1 MRTRELVATCSRG
14 LEEVLAAEIQE
25 LGGLRAQ
32 AGRGMVRFHGERST
46 MITCCLGLRTAMRIL
61 IPVASGAAADREQ
74 LYRLA
79 SRVTWEDYLTPGGT
93 LAVNVAGRSA
103 AFGNTVFAAQ
113 VVKDA
118 VVDRIRERTGGRP
131 SVDLVKPHVPIHLHI
146 REGEASISLDA
157 AGTVL
162 SKRGYR
168 PKGGPAPLNSA
179 LAAGLL
185 LLADYDGE
193 RPFLDPMGG
202 TGTFAAEAAMIATR
216 MAPGLHRRFAFE
228 RWPDHRQDLLIKAR
242 RDLEA
247 RQRPAPFPIVSADHD
262 PKALKVAKQNLGAAG
277 VNQWVDVVPGEA
289 TTMDPPG
296 EGSLIVINPPYGKR
310 LGEAGAL
317 KGLYSALGD
326 RLKGIG
332 GESTAWILAGSRELS
347 KSIGLKASRRIP
359 VFNGPIECRWMRFD
373 LYEGSR
379 RRVGRDDLPLDE
391 AATNTED

>member
-1 MRTRELVATCSRG
+1 MKTRELVATCSRG
-14 LEEVLAAEIQE
+14 LEEILADEILD
-25 LGGLRAQ
+25 LGGLRVQ
-32 AGRGMVRFHGERST
+32 PGRGMVRFQGERLT
-46 MITCCLGLRTAMRIL
+46 MIRCCLGLRTAMRVL
-61 IPVASGAAADREQ
+61 IPVASGPVGDREQ

-79 SRVTWEDYLTPGGT
+79 AQVAWEEYLTPGGT
-93 LAVNVAGRSA
+93 LAVNVAGRTSA
-103 AFGNTVFAAQ
+103 FANTMFAAQ

-118 VVDRIRERTGGRP
+118 VVDRVREIRGGRP
-131 SVDLVKPHVPIHLHI
+131 SVDLVRPHVPIHLHL
-146 REGEASISLDA
+146 GENHASISLDA
-157 AGTVL
+157 AGTPL

-179 LAAGLL
+179 LAAGLI
-185 LLADYDGE
+185 LLAEYDGE

-216 MAPGLHRRFAFE
+216 MAPGLFRRYAFE
-228 RWPDHRQDLLIKAR
+228 RWPDHRQDLLIKVR

-247 RQRPAPFPIVSADHD
+247 QQRPAPCPIVSADHD

-277 VNQWVDVVPGEA
+277 VNQWVDIVAGEA
-289 TTMDPPG
+289 TAMDPPG

-310 LGEAGAL
+310 LGEADAL

-326 RLKGIG
+326 RLKAIG
-332 GESTAWILAGSRELS
+332 GNSTAWILAGNRELS
-347 KSIGLKASRRIP
+347 KNIGLKAARRIP

-379 RRVGRDDLPLDE
+379 RVGRDDDSLAKGSE
-391 AATNTED
+391 E

>member
-1 MRTRELVATCSRG
+1 MRTRELIATCSRG
-14 LEEVLAAEIQE
+14 LEDVLADEILD
-25 LGGLRAQ
+25 LGGLRVE
-32 AGRGMVRFHGERST
+32 AGRGMVRFHGDRQT
-46 MITCCLGLRTAMRIL
+46 MIRSCLGLRTAMRIL
-61 IPVASGAAADREQ
+61 IPVASGSAGDREQ

-79 SRVTWEDYLTPGGT
+79 SRVAWEDYLTPGGT
-93 LAVNVAGRSA
+93 LAVNVAGRNS

-118 VVDRIRERTGGRP
+118 VVDRIRDRIGGRP
-131 SVDLVKPHVPIHLHI
+131 SVDLVKPHVPIHLHL
-146 REGEASISLDA
+146 RQGEASISLDA
-157 AGTVL
+157 VGTPL

-193 RPFLDPMGG
+193 RPLLDPMGG
-202 TGTFAAEAAMIATR
+202 TGTFGAEAAMIATR
-216 MAPGLHRRFAFE
+216 MAPGLYRRFAFE
-228 RWPDHRQDLLIKAR
+228 RWPDHRQDLLVKVR

-247 RQRPAPFPIVSADHD
+247 QQRPAPFPIVSADHD
-262 PKALKVAKQNLGAAG
+262 PKALKVAKQNLGSAG
-277 VNQWVDVVPGEA
+277 VTQWVDIVPGEA
-289 TTMDPPG
+289 TAMDPPG

-326 RLKGIG
+326 RLKAIG
-332 GESTAWILAGSRELS
+332 GDSTAWILAGNRELS
-347 KSIGLKASRRIP
+347 KNIGLKASRRIP

-379 RRVGRDDLPLDE
+379 RVGRE
-391 AATNTED
+391 EDSLAKSAENVEE

>member
-1 MRTRELVATCSRG
+1 MLTRELIATCSRG
-14 LEEVLAAEIQE
+14 LEEVLAGEILD
-25 LGGLRAQ
+25 LGGLRVE
-32 AGRGMVRFHGERST
+32 AGRGMVRFHGERQT
-46 MITCCLGLRTAMRIL
+46 MIKSCLGLRTAMRIL
-61 IPVASGAAADREQ
+61 IPVASGSAGDREQ
-74 LYRLA
+74 LYQLA
-79 SRVTWEDYLTPGGT
+79 GQVAWEDFLSPGGT
-93 LAVNVAGRSA
+93 LAVNVAGRNS

-118 VVDRIRERTGGRP
+118 VVDRVRQKRGGRP
-131 SVDLVKPHVPIHLHI
+131 SVDLVKPHVPIHLHL

-157 AGTVL
+157 VGTPL

-193 RPFLDPMGG
+193 RPLLDPMGG

-216 MAPGLHRRFAFE
+216 LAPGLYRRFAFE
-228 RWPDHRQDLLIKAR
+228 RWPDHRQDLLVKVR

-247 RQRPAPFPIVSADHD
+247 LQRPAPCPIVSADHD

-277 VNQWVDVVPGEA
+277 VAQWVDVVAGEA
-289 TTMDPPG
+289 TAMEPPG
-296 EGSLIVINPPYGKR
+296 DGSLIVINPPYGKR

-317 KGLYSALGD
+317 KGLYSGLGD
-326 RLKGIG
+326 RLKAIG
-332 GESTAWILAGSRELS
+332 GDSTAWILAGNRELS
-347 KSIGLKASRRIP
+347 KNIGLKASRRIP

-379 RRVGRDDLPLDE
+379 KFRP
-391 AATNTED
+391 EDNSLEKNEQNAEG

>member
-1 MRTRELVATCSRG
+1 
-14 LEEVLAAEIQE
+14 
-25 LGGLRAQ
+25 
-32 AGRGMVRFHGERST
+32 MVRFHGERQT
-46 MITCCLGLRTAMRIL
+46 MIKSCLGLRTAMRIL
-61 IPVASGAAADREQ
+61 IPVASGWAGDREQ
-74 LYRLA
+74 LYQLA
-79 SRVTWEDYLTPGGT
+79 GQVAWEDFLSPGGT
-93 LAVNVAGRSA
+93 LAVNVAGRNS

-118 VVDRIRERTGGRP
+118 VVDRVRQKRGGRP
-131 SVDLVKPHVPIHLHI
+131 SVDLVKPHVPIHLHL

-157 AGTVL
+157 VGTPL

-193 RPFLDPMGG
+193 RPLLDPMGG

-216 MAPGLHRRFAFE
+216 LAPGLYRRFAFE
-228 RWPDHRQDLLIKAR
+228 RWPDHRQDLLVKVR

-247 RQRPAPFPIVSADHD
+247 LQRPAPCPIVSADHD

-277 VNQWVDVVPGEA
+277 VAQWVDVVAGEA
-289 TTMDPPG
+289 TAMEPPG
-296 EGSLIVINPPYGKR
+296 DGSLIVINPPYGKR

-317 KGLYSALGD
+317 KGLYSGLGD
-326 RLKGIG
+326 RLKAIG
-332 GESTAWILAGSRELS
+332 GDSTAWILAGNRELS
-347 KSIGLKASRRIP
+347 KNIGLKASRRIP

-379 RRVGRDDLPLDE
+379 KFRP
-391 AATNTED
+391 EDNSLEKNEQNAEG